1 MAIAPQINQKQTSL
15 TNHSYRL
22 IRHPLPPVSQPAQLS
37 WAILQRVWWHT
48 QGYGTVLG
56 VMLLIGGSLV
66 FLNLHWLARQLLR
79 TELTESSVEDA
90 SSTS

>member
-1 MAIAPQINQKQTSL
+1 MAIAPQVNQKQTSL
-15 TNHSYRL
+15 TNNSYRL
-22 IRHPLPPVSQPAQLS
+22 MRHPLPSVSQPAQLS

-79 TELTESSVEDA
+79 ADLAESSVEDA
-90 SSTS
+90 SSTF

>member
-1 MAIAPQINQKQTSL
+1 MAIAQQVNPEQTPL
-15 TNHSYRL
+15 TNPSYRL
-22 IRHPLPPVSQPAQLS
+22 IRHPLPPVSQPTQLS

-66 FLNLHWLARQLLR
+66 FLNLHWLARQVLR
-79 TELTESSVEDA
+79 TDLAESSVEDA
-90 SSTS
+90 GSTS

>member
-1 MAIAPQINQKQTSL
+1 MAIAQQVNQEQPPL
-15 TNHSYRL
+15 TNHNYRL
-22 IRHPLPPVSQPAQLS
+22 VRHPLPPVSQPAQLS

-66 FLNLHWLARQLLR
+66 FLNLHWLTRQLLR
-79 TELTESSVEDA
+79 TDLAESSVEDA
-90 SSTS
+90 GSTS